1 MYVQLQ
7 VITYILYTSSEL
19 LCLCHC
25 GDVYVVA
32 QYINCIF
39 TVLPW
44 CCICM
49 RILCHH
55 GDVCGCTVNC
65 IFTVSPWCCMCMRIL
80 CHHGDVCGCTVNCI
94 LTVSPWCCMCM
105 RILCHHGDICGCTV
119 IAFLLYHHGD
129 TQ

>member
-32 QYINCIF
+32 QYTYKLHF

-80 CHHGDVCGCTVNCI
+80 CHHGDVCV
-94 LTVSPWCCMCM
+94 
-105 RILCHHGDICGCTV
+105 CTV
-119 IAFLLYHHGD
+119 IAFLLCHRGVVCACVYCV
-129 TQ
+129 TMVMYVVAQ